1 MQRSMNEEDST
12 TILPTYP
19 SKSQRRAAAAAQL
32 SWQQQQ
38 ESEEDSSEDH
48 CQYHQQKQQ
57 QQQQMQQQ
65 QQQQQMQQQQQQQH
79 SLQEQQM
86 QLQQQYHVQQQQ
98 LLYQHQQHHDSQI
111 HVGAGAASTT
121 NLSPSKVPSRRG
133 PRAAV
138 HPKELSFGPLGSLSH
153 STKESGYPPTKTRPR
168 GRPAGNRRS
177 RSYEDLNRLGVS
189 AAQGGGEEGEGD
201 PLDYLPMTR

>member
-38 ESEEDSSEDH
+38 ESEEDSSEDD

-57 QQQQMQQQ
+57 QQQQ
-65 QQQQQMQQQQQQQH
+65 QQMQQQH

-138 HPKELSFGPLGSLSH
+138 RPKELSFGPLGSLSH
-153 STKESGYPPTKTRPR
+153 SPKESGYPPTTTRPR

-177 RSYEDLNRLGVS
+177 RSCDDLNRLKVS
-189 AAQGGGEEGEGD
+189 VSQGGVLEGEGD